1 MPAAECCLRAGGQG
15 ARKTQQHEQN
25 ALSLIRSLRQKI
37 IGWSCCYALR
47 AKEGQQKQMRAG

>member
-1 MPAAECCLRAGGQG
+1 MPAANRSDAICAQG

-37 IGWSCCYALR
+37 TG
-47 AKEGQQKQMRAG
+47 